1 MQTVWFCLPLSYVY
15 DCNPKQR
22 NYNKIKLAWGLENKI
37 WMIVTQPWKLYTRLC
52 TLKYLVIIIT
62 SITQTLSQILSV
74 REGSCNMLCHCHW
87 VISWITYFRYLD
99 HAESVEDKSS
109 SSREK
114 NQPEEEEEDI
124 KRFKSLSISCYLN
137 RLDAM
142 G

>member
-1 MQTVWFCLPLSYVY
+1 MQTVWFCLPLSHVY
-15 DCNPKQR
+15 DCNSKQR
-22 NYNKIKLAWGLENKI
+22 NNKIKLAWGLENKI

-74 REGSCNMLCHCHW
+74 REGRALNMLCRCHW

-109 SSREK
+109 SSGEK